1 MNKTKKM
8 CKDLSP
14 QERKSL
20 VANKFSMPEQCLIE
34 EGEGIFYSS
43 NGEYKFYLI
52 DSEDITRFP
61 TCYAREQQ
69 LSRTDE
75 EKAFDK
81 KKSDWFGFGMF
92 TAVVFILAFAFF
104 ATIMDKHN
112 EIVKPQPESKD
123 AGIDPMTGVMFMQS
137 MGAFD

>member
-20 VANKFSMPEQCLIE
+20 VVKKFSMPEQCLIE
-34 EGEGIFYSS
+34 DGEGIFYSS
-43 NGEYKFYLI
+43 NGEYKYYLI

-69 LSRTDE
+69 LLRTDK

-81 KKSDWFGFGMF
+81 KKSDWFGFGIF
-92 TAVVFILAFAFF
+92 TVVVFMLAFAFF
-104 ATIMDKHN
+104 TTIMDKHN
-112 EIVKPQPESKD
+112 ETAKPQPESKD
-123 AGIDPMTGVMFMQS
+123 AGIDPMTGVMLMQS